1 MADSFFIFS
10 YRSKTKQVWFGVVE
24 WNINATHFHK
34 VKMRQPSKK
43 GGGSH
48 FIPKETKTE
57 NSEAMKTPSFYFM
70 NINAEYVC

>member
-1 MADSFFIFS
+1 M
-10 YRSKTKQVWFGVVE
+10 E

-43 GGGSH
+43 EGGGVL

-57 NSEAMKTPSFYFM
+57 NSEAMKIQSFHFT
-70 NINAEYVC
+70 NINAEYIC

>member
-1 MADSFFIFS
+1 
-10 YRSKTKQVWFGVVE
+10 
-24 WNINATHFHK
+24 
-34 VKMRQPSKK
+34 MRQPSKK